1 MARTGCQRKPRCKD
15 CPKRKKKKSALATGC
30 GGQPEKMAK
39 SEIF

>member
-1 MARTGCQRKPRCKD
+1 MDRTGCQ
-15 CPKRKKKKSALATGC
+15 RKKKKSALAIGC